1 MAEAA
6 GKGEYVVGL
15 DLGGTKILAGVFSS
29 SLECVATA
37 KLSTKSQR
45 GVDKVVERIAR
56 CIQDAVDEADLSLR
70 QIKGVGIGAP
80 GAVDFEAGTVIFA
93 PNLEG
98 WKDVPL
104 KKTLEKH
111 LELPVFVENDCNIS
125 ALGVY
130 SAELK
135 AKPHSM
141 VGIFVGTGIG
151 GGIVLDGKLYSGFGH
166 TAAEIGH
173 MVIDVNGPK
182 CGCGN
187 KGCFEALASRTAI
200 FQQIK
205 AGIKDGEKT
214 MLTEMLGNDLDD
226 LRSGDLRKAIRRGDK
241 FVDKVIEGAAEYI
254 GIATANLV
262 NILNPEVVVLGG
274 GVIQALADEMMSVII
289 ETAKDYAMPGA
300 MRGSRS
306 SLPSSAITPGLPAGP
321 CWLAGKSSEVSMSE
335 PVSNH
340 SPEQALRS
348 GAIGRVSLVFCA
360 LPLVALAL
368 MPLFKPG

>member
-1 MAEAA
+1 MAESSNKA
-6 GKGEYVVGL
+6 EYVVGV
-15 DLGGTKILAGVFSS
+15 DLGGTKILSGVFNHSLESAGV
-29 SLECVATA
+29 T

-56 CIQDAVDEADLSLR
+56 CVQDSVDEADLTMK
-70 QIKGVGIGAP
+70 QIAGLGIGAP
-80 GAVDFEAGTVIFA
+80 GAVDFSSGTVIFA

-104 KKTLEKH
+104 KKELEKQ
-111 LELPVFVENDCNIS
+111 LGVPVFVENDCNIA

-130 SAELK
+130 VSELK
-135 AKPHSM
+135 SKPKSM

-151 GGIVLDGKLYSGFGH
+151 GGIIINGELYSGFGH
-166 TAAEIGH
+166 TAGEIGH

-205 AGIKDGEKT
+205 AGIKDSQKT

-241 FVDKVIEGAAEYI
+241 FVDRIVEGAAEYI

-274 GVIQALADEMMSVII
+274 GVIEALADEMMSVIV
-289 ETAKDYAMPGA
+289 ETATDYAMAGA
-300 MRGSRS
+300 MKGVEIVASK
-306 SLPSSAITPGLPAGP
+306 LGDSAGITGAAV
-321 CWLAGKSSEVSMSE
+321 LAKRET
-335 PVSNH
+335 
-340 SPEQALRS
+340 
-348 GAIGRVSLVFCA
+348 
-360 LPLVALAL
+360 
-368 MPLFKPG
+368 K